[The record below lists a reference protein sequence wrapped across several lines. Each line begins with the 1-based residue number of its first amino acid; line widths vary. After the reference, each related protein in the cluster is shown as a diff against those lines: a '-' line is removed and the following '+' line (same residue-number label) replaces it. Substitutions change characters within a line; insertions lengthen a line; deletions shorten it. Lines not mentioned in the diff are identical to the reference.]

1 MTHLI
6 ARIAIPAV
14 LMLVLWLLAAAVK
27 ARSVKD
33 ELDFTAVFV
42 EAVKQRWPGARVDVH
57 APLHVEVVVPRTR
70 QYDVVS
76 LSDAYKQYRSEPGRM
91 ADLVEEHLHALD
103 PARRPSRGPESPPAA

>member
-1 MTHLI
+1 MTALV
-6 ARIAIPAV
+6 ARIAVPAL
-14 LMLVLWLLAAAVK
+14 LMTLLWVLAAVVK
-27 ARSVKD
+27 ARAVKD
-33 ELDFTAVFV
+33 ELGFTTVFV

-91 ADLVEEHLHALD
+91 SDLVEEHLHALD
-103 PARRPSRGPESPPAA
+103 PASRPSRTPGTPPS